1 MSETDPNNDEPTAA
15 LLNTI
20 EISPNIE
27 CISFKSLYGFVFK
40 IKLVKLQTGTQSN
53 GTAKYKDSY
62 YTIENMHNKAKK
74 EYVSNRPTHIII
86 KFVLVTSDTETALQ
100 EYTDPRDGKKY
111 KKRSN
116 TNTEFE
122 NEVNNQIDI
131 YEKTLGQNCI
141 AICPKIFHYKLFHN
155 ADAINFLDF
164 FDKNVSDDT
173 STNLIDYLKTNV
185 KDKQLGLIA
194 MEYVQTAKKTN
205 EPDGYKRDDRVTLYN
220 FLIKQPYETGPQQ
233 DEIIK
238 KMIELL
244 PTLKKKPDYLYNT
257 FSLYNEQQSDRQS
270 RSKTIQPPITA
281 SEKAKQNEQYE
292 LDDLERNFF
301 KYRIVAHIIYY
312 MIKAYLAGYIHT
324 DLHAGNIYV
333 LNVTESFNTCIHP
346 FSLNDVGNYQLGDY
360 TIALSSYFTNYNAG
374 NIDCGKIQNFC
385 NMSCIEIIDWGR
397 TTQLTNQQVKFT
409 ENTTFEELIGIINT
423 LKTHYDKFSYLFNLV
438 GLSDDISTDTTE
450 IPYPQFYVLWLIYNE
465 LKFKT
470 KIQTD
475 VDCSN
480 KSKST
485 EEIDDT
491 NLNKYLNE
499 FDQRCTSDP
508 FYKIFTL
515 HAIVE

>member
-20 EISPNIE
+20 EISPSIE

-40 IKLVKLQTGTQSN
+40 IELVKLQTGAQSN
-53 GTAKYKDSY
+53 GTAKYKESY
-62 YTIENMHNKAKK
+62 YTIENMHNKAIK
-74 EYVSNRPTHIII
+74 EYISNRPTHIII
-86 KFVLVTSDTETALQ
+86 KFVLVTSDKETALQ

-116 TNTEFE
+116 TQSEFD
-122 NEVNNQIDI
+122 NEVENQKNI
-131 YEKTLGQNCI
+131 YIKTLGQNCI
-141 AICPKIFHYKLFHN
+141 AICPKIFHHKLFEN
-155 ADAINFLDF
+155 DQAKTFLDF

-173 STNLIDYLKTNV
+173 STNLIDYLKTHV

-205 EPDGYKRDDRVTLYN
+205 DPDGYKRDDRVTLYN
-220 FLIKQPYETGPQQ
+220 FLIKQPYETGIQQ
-233 DEIIK
+233 GEIIK

-244 PTLKKKPDYLYNT
+244 PTLKNEPDYLYNT
-257 FSLYNEQQSDRQS
+257 FSLCKQQLGRQS
-270 RSKTIQPPITA
+270 RSNTSPLPKITA
-281 SEKAKQNEQYE
+281 SVEAKQNEQDE

-301 KYRIVAHIIYY
+301 RYRIVAHIIYY
-312 MIKAYLAGYIHT
+312 MLKAYLAGYIHN

-333 LNVTESFNTCIHP
+333 LNVTKSFNTCIHP
-346 FSLNDVGNYQLGDY
+346 FSLNDVGNKQLGDY
-360 TIALSSYFTNYNAG
+360 TITLSSYFTDYNPD
-374 NIDCGKIQNFC
+374 NKDCGNIQNFC

-409 ENTTFEELIGIINT
+409 ENTTFKELIDIINT
-423 LKTHYDKFSYLFNLV
+423 LKTHYDKFGYLFNLV
-438 GLSDDISTDTTE
+438 GLSDDISTDTTK

-470 KIQTD
+470 KFKD
-475 VDCSN
+475 NNCSD
-480 KSKST
+480 KSKPT
-485 EEIDDT
+485 EKIDDT

-499 FDQRCTSDP
+499 FDKRCTSDP